1 MAASIILQADR
12 DKSLKRRHPWVFSKA
27 VKQLK
32 GHANSGETVAI
43 RSADGAFIA
52 NGAYSPD
59 SQIRVRVWSFDEA
72 EAIDADFFLRR
83 ISAAWQVRQQLFD
96 LSQTNGIRV
105 VAAESDGLPG
115 VTIDLY
121 HDILVIQ
128 LLSAGADYQRSHIV
142 AAIRQ
147 LFPDHSIYER
157 SDVDVRKKEGLPP
170 VTGWLHAPRDN
181 GEVTILENG
190 MQILV
195 DVVNGHKTGFYLDQ
209 RDSRAAAARYAKD
222 KTVLNCFSYT
232 GTFAVAALTGGASH
246 VINADM
252 SELALQ
258 TAKRNAELNQLDLS
272 QLDFTK
278 ADVFKLLRQYK
289 EQGRQFDMVILDP
302 PKFAESKAQLMG
314 ACRGYKDI
322 NRVAMQ
328 IVKPG
333 GLLLTFSCSGLME
346 DSLFQK
352 IVADAALDAG
362 RDCLFIEKLSQA
374 KDHPI
379 ASFYPE
385 GHYLKGWVCLI
396 R

>member
-12 DKSLKRRHPWVFSKA
+12 EKSLKRRHPWVFSKA
-27 VKQLK
+27 VKQVK
-32 GHANSGETVAI
+32 GKANSGETVEV
-43 RSADGAFIA
+43 RSHDGSFIA
-52 NGAYSPD
+52 SGAYSPD
-59 SQIRVRVWSFDEA
+59 SQIRVRVWSFDEH
-72 EAIDADFFLRR
+72 EAIDAAFFLRR

-96 LSQTNGIRV
+96 LNDTNGIRV

-115 VTIDLY
+115 ITVDLY
-121 HDILVIQ
+121 DDILVVQ
-128 LLSAGADYQRSHIV
+128 LLSAGADYQRPHIV
-142 AAIRQ
+142 AALRHQ
-147 LFPDHSIYER
+147 FPHCSIYER
-157 SDVDVRKKEGLPP
+157 SDVDVRKKEGLAP
-170 VTGWLHAPRDN
+170 VTGWLHAPRDS
-181 GEVTILENG
+181 GEVVILEHG
-190 MQILV
+190 MKILV
-195 DVVNGHKTGFYLDQ
+195 DVINGHKTGFYLDQ

-232 GTFAVAALTGGASH
+232 GTFAVAALAGGASH
-246 VINADM
+246 VVNADM

-258 TAKRNAELNQLDLS
+258 TAARNAQLNQLDLS
-272 QLDFTK
+272 KLDFTK
-278 ADVFKLLRQYK
+278 ADVFKLLRHYK
-289 EQGRQFDMVILDP
+289 EQGREFDMVILDP

-328 IVKPG
+328 IVKKG
-333 GLLLTFSCSGLME
+333 GWLLTFSCSGLME

>member
-1 MAASIILQADR
+1 MAATLFLQADR
-12 DKSLKRRHPWVFSKA
+12 EKSLKRRHPWVFSKA
-27 VKQLK
+27 VKQVK
-32 GHANSGETVAI
+32 GKANSGETVDVL
-43 RSADGAFIA
+43 SASGEFLGR
-52 NGAYSPD
+52 GAYSPE
-59 SQIRVRVWSFDEA
+59 SQIRVRIWTFDPNEQ
-72 EAIDADFFLRR
+72 IDADFFLRR

-96 LSQTNGIRV
+96 FKTTNGVRL

-121 HDILVIQ
+121 ADVLVVQ
-128 LLSAGADYQRSHIV
+128 LLSAGADYHRAHIV
-142 AAIRQ
+142 AALRN
-147 LFPDHSIYER
+147 LFPQCSIYER
-157 SDVDVRKKEGLPP
+157 SDVDIRKKEGLAPI
-170 VTGWLHAPRDN
+170 TGWLHAERDS
-181 GEVTILENG
+181 GEVVMLENG

-209 RDSRAAAARYAKD
+209 RDSRAAARRHAKD

-232 GTFAVAALTGGASH
+232 GTFAVAALCGGASH
-246 VINADM
+246 VTNVDM
-252 SELALQ
+252 SELALT
-258 TAKRNAELNQLDLS
+258 TAKRNAELNTLDLTKLS
-272 QLDFTK
+272 FEK
-278 ADVFKLLRQYK
+278 ADVFKLLRSYK

-322 NRVAMQ
+322 NRVGMQ
-328 IVKPG
+328 LVKPG

-352 IVADAALDAG
+352 VVADAALDAG

-374 KDHPI
+374 SDHPI

>member
-1 MAASIILQADR
+1 MAATVFLQADR
-12 DKSLKRRHPWVFSKA
+12 EKSLKRRHPWVFSKA
-27 VKQLK
+27 VKQVK
-32 GHANSGETVAI
+32 GKANRGETV
-43 RSADGAFIA
+43 DVLTA
-52 NGAYSPD
+52 NGDFLGRGAYSPD
-59 SQIRVRVWSFDEA
+59 SQIRVRIWTFDVNEQ
-72 EAIDADFFLRR
+72 IDAEFFLHR
-83 ISAAWQVRQQLFD
+83 IRTAWQVRQQLFD
-96 LSQTNGIRV
+96 FNRTNGIRV

-121 HDILVIQ
+121 ADVLVVQ
-128 LLSAGADYQRSHIV
+128 LLSAGADYQRGLIV
-142 AAIRQ
+142 AALRE
-147 LFPDHSIYER
+147 LFPDCSIYER
-157 SDVDVRKKEGLPP
+157 SDVDVRKKEGLPLT
-170 VTGWLHAPRDN
+170 TGWLHGERSS
-181 GEVTILENG
+181 GEVVIREND

-209 RDSRAAAARYAKD
+209 RDSRAAAARYAKE

-232 GTFAVAALTGGASH
+232 GTFALAALTGGASH
-246 VINADM
+246 VTNVDM

-258 TAKRNAELNQLDLS
+258 TARRNAELNALDLR
-272 QLDFTK
+272 QLAFEK
-278 ADVFKLLRQYK
+278 ADVFKLLRSYK
-289 EQGRQFDMVILDP
+289 EQGQQFDMVILDP

-322 NRVAMQ
+322 NRVGMQ
-328 IVKPG
+328 LVKPG

-352 IVADAALDAG
+352 IVADAALDAN

-374 KDHPI
+374 SDHPI

-385 GHYLKGWVCLI
+385 GHYLKGWVCVI